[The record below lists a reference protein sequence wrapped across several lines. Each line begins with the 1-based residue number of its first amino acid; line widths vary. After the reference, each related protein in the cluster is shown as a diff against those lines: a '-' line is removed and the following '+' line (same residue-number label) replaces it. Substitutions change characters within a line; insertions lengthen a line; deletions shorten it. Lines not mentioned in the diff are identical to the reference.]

1 MDLNALSQRS
11 TQLAKQNRQNALFSN
26 NWIASG
32 EAITK
37 LAVPKNLL
45 GSEDS
50 FLQRSEVLN
59 VLLKQIN
66 VDHLTIPD
74 LILLS
79 QSAKA
84 IEDGDSK
91 AAQFVRD
98 TTGGKPVEKHEH
110 SGKNMHDLS
119 DGQVEWLMANAEII
133 DITDE

>member
-11 TQLAKQNRQNALFSN
+11 TELAKQNRRNMMFSN
-26 NWIASG
+26 NWEISG
-32 EAITK
+32 NAVSK
-37 LAVPKNLL
+37 LAVPKNLM

-59 VLLKQIN
+59 TLLKQI
-66 VDHLTIPD
+66 DTEYLSIPD

-84 IEDGDSK
+84 IEEGDSK

-110 SGKNMHDLS
+110 SSKNMHDLS
-119 DGQVEWLMANAEII
+119 DDQVDWLLANAEVIEV
-133 DITDE
+133 DNE